1 MFLDVCHCQRV
12 LVLVHKSFKFWELKK
27 HEKMKKMIHKST
39 NKGESMKHNKTSVFL
54 EKMVEKL
61 NFLRKII
68 S

>member
-1 MFLDVCHCQRV
+1 
-12 LVLVHKSFKFWELKK
+12 
-27 HEKMKKMIHKST
+27 MKKMIHKST

-61 NFLRKII
+61 NFLGKII

>member
-1 MFLDVCHCQRV
+1 M
-12 LVLVHKSFKFWELKK
+12 KK

-54 EKMVEKL
+54 ENMVEKIK
-61 NFLRKII
+61 FIGKDV